1 MNYQPLEWETVAV
14 DKARHSKMVFNRF
27 VFIAKTIRVIR
38 GEMKCKTLAAMK
50 PNFKK
55 FYVFGN
61 FVLFSC

>member
-1 MNYQPLEWETVAV
+1 MNYQPLEWETVAANE
-14 DKARHSKMVFNRF
+14 ARHSKMVFNRF
-27 VFIAKTIRVIR
+27 VFIAKTIRAMW
-38 GEMKCKTLAAMK
+38 GMKCKTLAAMK